1 MHTFNTLIPKKLRMD
16 AHTQLATPYQI
27 IETSQ
32 IGLVSA
38 INYLERKPNDL
49 DKNCSL

>member
-1 MHTFNTLIPKKLRMD
+1 MYIFNPLMPKKLGMN
-16 AHTQLATPYQI
+16 AYTKLATPYQI

-32 IGLVSA
+32 IGLACA

>member
-1 MHTFNTLIPKKLRMD
+1 MHTFNPLMPKKLGMD
-16 AHTQLATPYQI
+16 AHTQLATSYQI

-38 INYLERKPNDL
+38 INCLERKPNNL